1 MWSAEYI
8 PVPHSD
14 FRIAYLL
21 ILTAVCF
28 CVKNPKFV
36 AHGIFGATYISRI
49 PLGRKKKRS
58 QLFREVGKYAALG
71 LEMAISV
78 VIGLVIGAFLDKR
91 LKTGPWLTLL
101 FLMLGFAAGL
111 RSLIRAALKSQR
123 EMNNEEESDRKP

>member
-1 MWSAEYI
+1 M
-8 PVPHSD
+8 
-14 FRIAYLL
+14 
-21 ILTAVCF
+21 
-28 CVKNPKFV
+28 
-36 AHGIFGATYISRI
+36 
-49 PLGRKKKRS
+49 GRKKKRS